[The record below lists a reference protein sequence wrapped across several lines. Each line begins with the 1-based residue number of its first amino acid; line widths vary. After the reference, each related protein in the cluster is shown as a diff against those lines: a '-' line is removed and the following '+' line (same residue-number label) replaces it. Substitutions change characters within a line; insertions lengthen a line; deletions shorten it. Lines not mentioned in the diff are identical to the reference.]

1 MGIRLRLF
9 DGWGWRA
16 ERWFW
21 KTDWMAKMEVEVGG
35 EPSVFCELEG
45 AGE

>member
-35 EPSVFCELEG
+35 EPSGFCELEG